1 MKFNSH
7 SLSNHEQI
15 TSHLTTEEEDAGHP
29 QVQEMPNSSQESED
43 LAGMRRPMSVPPGAP
58 LQEQQV
64 PHEGSA
70 SFPKEF
76 HAPPLN
82 L

>member
-1 MKFNSH
+1 
-7 SLSNHEQI
+7 
-15 TSHLTTEEEDAGHP
+15 
-29 QVQEMPNSSQESED
+29 MPNSSQESED
-43 LAGMRRPMSVPPGAP
+43 LAGMRHPMSVLQGAP

-70 SFPKEF
+70 SFPIEF